1 MADRLD
7 VVSVG
12 VEHVGRVVVRVVL
25 GPNARRAV
33 VAPSRVEGRRV
44 EGVDRRTVVALESDV
59 GAADGVATADPEVE
73 TARVREVG
81 ERALLLVDDPVAERP
96 STGS

>member
-1 MADRLD
+1 MTDSLD
-7 VVSVG
+7 VVAVG
-12 VEHVGRVVVRVVL
+12 IEDVGRVVVRVVL
-25 GPNARRAV
+25 GPEARRPV
-33 VAPSRVEGRRV
+33 VTSAHLECRTVERVDCGA
-44 EGVDRRTVVALESDV
+44 VVALERDV